1 MRLNPNQL
9 RLPDQLLRRWIK
21 DLDSIL
27 INMNTTLRINTNI
40 PKIHR
45 TRRLKRYSNKEDDFI
60 DTSSDKPV
68 YVTREDLQTDD
79 DDDDRMKALSTA
91 WLNKYATR
99 NGSPT
104 LETFANPESVEMING
119 RVAQVG
125 WMMALYYEFTKNETV
140 WNQVIKTRTFT
151 LVDGTVDTVTYP
163 GAGFFVL
170 QIIAGLI
177 VTGSLFSKLKLV
189 DNDEEIGPFTKKAEL
204 TNGRWAMVGLVS
216 LVTVEHF
223 NDGIALFGPR

>member
-1 MRLNPNQL
+1 
-9 RLPDQLLRRWIK
+9 
-21 DLDSIL
+21 
-27 INMNTTLRINTNI
+27 MNTTLRINTII

-68 YVTREDLQTDD
+68 YVTREDLQSDD
-79 DDDDRMKALSTA
+79 DDDDRMKALSAA

-125 WMMALYYEFTKNETV
+125 WMMALYYEITKNETV
-140 WNQVIKTRTFT
+140 WEQVFKTRTFT
-151 LVDGTVDTVTYP
+151 LIDGTVDTVTYP
-163 GAGFFVL
+163 TAGFFVL
-170 QIIAGLI
+170 QIVAGLI

-189 DNDEEIGPFTKKAEL
+189 DKDAEFGPFTKRAEL
-204 TNGRWAMVGLVS
+204 INGRGAMIGL
-216 LVTVEHF
+216 LALTIIENF
-223 NDGIALFGPR
+223 NEGIAVF

>member
-1 MRLNPNQL
+1 
-9 RLPDQLLRRWIK
+9 
-21 DLDSIL
+21 
-27 INMNTTLRINTNI
+27 MNTTLRINTII

-45 TRRLKRYSNKEDDFI
+45 TRRLKRYSNKEDDFL

-79 DDDDRMKALSTA
+79 DRMKAFSAA

-163 GAGFFVL
+163 GAGFFIL

-177 VTGSLFSKLKLV
+177 VTGSLFSKLKSI
-189 DNDEEIGPFTKKAEL
+189 DKDAEFGPFTKRAEL
-204 TNGRWAMVGLVS
+204 INGRGAMVGLLALS
-216 LVTVEHF
+216 IVEHL
-223 NDGIALFGPR
+223 NGGIALF